1 MCHFRERN
9 VSYHGS
15 TRAWLA
21 PRGVERRG
29 VERSPLPWKG
39 KVIFAWVGEGE
50 GETSVP
56 SPAWPIVADRS
67 IDRGI
72 VSARLIYLRRE
83 TRVKR
88 EMDSKEDRFG
98 TADLTRYPINRRPA
112 FVHTPSPSSLP
123 YYPRL
128 VHVSGMRWRGA
139 NLDRPTLRSTA
150 SPPLLFCDRG
160 KFYFQFQ
167 RSFHPGRFVERK
179 MHR

>member
-1 MCHFRERN
+1 MSFSREKRFVSRFDTCLACATRRREEGRRAFTPSVKRKSDFRM
-9 VSYHGS
+9 G
-15 TRAWLA
+15 
-21 PRGVERRG
+21 RGR
-29 VERSPLPWKG
+29 
-39 KVIFAWVGEGE
+39 

-167 RSFHPGRFVERK
+167 RSFRPGRFVERK